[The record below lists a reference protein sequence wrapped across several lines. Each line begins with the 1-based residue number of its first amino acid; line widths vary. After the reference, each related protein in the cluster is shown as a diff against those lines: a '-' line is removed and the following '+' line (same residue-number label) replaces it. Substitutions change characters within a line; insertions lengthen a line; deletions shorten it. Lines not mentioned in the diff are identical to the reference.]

1 MCIIINF
8 FLGLND
14 VSVDVVGFGSVLLFF
29 IVILLVVISSVI
41 LVLGSVYGGIIIFFM
56 ENGFIF
62 DVIVSILGVV
72 CEVKSVS
79 LLEMKCII
87 GVKVVGSYLVNV

>member
-14 VSVDVVGFGSVLLFF
+14 VSVDVVGFGSVLSLF

-41 LVLGSVYGGIIIFFM
+41 LVFGSVYGGIIIIFM
-56 ENGFIF
+56 GNGFIF
-62 DVIVSILGVV
+62 DVIVSIGGVV

-87 GVKVVGSYLVNV
+87 GVKVVGSYLVDV